1 MASQL
6 ASMQSTYTCNGS
18 ASWPQ
23 RSAAQPSSCSLPYIA
38 NPYRSSAV
46 LKSIGASSRS
56 GWRGV
61 GGASSIATH
70 ASHNNKP
77 DQPRAQP
84 IYLQHHHSH
93 QGQSYHDATRT
104 VKIARPRRVAPH
116 QPHTAAVVAVPD
128 AAPATSPSSPSTN
141 GDGEMSTS
149 TSVAPSAAW
158 GWWDSL
164 PSRYRIILGTA
175 CSFIICNLD
184 KVNLSVCIIPMARD
198 YGWSPT
204 TVGLVQSAFFWGY
217 MLCQLPGGYFNSKL
231 GGRRILPAGVLLYS
245 AATGIVPAVAAT
257 VPGLCLSRA
266 VVGFGQATAPSAAT
280 DIVARAVPPSERARA
295 VTFIFSGFHVGSI
308 LGLLAAPWLI
318 AHAGWRSVFVT
329 FGALGLVWWL
339 WFEQGIMSRITS
351 TEPDF
356 AKRLVTDSRKLSAPS
371 ASGAT
376 TSAVTAADPPPLPWR
391 AFLRSTPVRA
401 LAYTHFA
408 NNWFHYT
415 MLAWLPTYFVDT
427 LSVDLLHAS
436 QTALLP
442 PLAGIVA
449 GTAAGAAADAL
460 ISRGMALSWVRKLM
474 QNIAFL
480 LPTVLLVAACTPE
493 VADNSGATVAA
504 ITVALGVSSCSLAGL
519 FCTHQDMNPKYASIL
534 LGLTN
539 TTAAIPGV
547 LGVASVGY
555 LFERTESWEVAL
567 FLPSAFFMVTAAAV
581 YTLWG
586 RNEPIDFDA
595 ADNSPFKF
603 EMRLQSLRRAA
614 SKALNLGRGLDSAAV
629 ELNTDLRLQ
638 QQQQATRR
646 DIGAGLRAAGA
657 GAVRRLRGA
666 LSGLNGGSSSSGGAA
681 GGGEE
686 RRE

>member
-1 MASQL
+1 MMASQL
-6 ASMQSTYTCNGS
+6 ASIGNTMVCLPQRSSSQPASCLFPGCTTNLSHRSAVLRSFSVRLGCRWRDVGS
-18 ASWPQ
+18 AS
-23 RSAAQPSSCSLPYIA
+23 ST
-38 NPYRSSAV
+38 AV
-46 LKSIGASSRS
+46 
-56 GWRGV
+56 
-61 GGASSIATH
+61 H
-70 ASHNNKP
+70 ASNHHKSDGHHQDQRHHQRQSHQVHP
-77 DQPRAQP
+77 DQK
-84 IYLQHHHSH
+84 
-93 QGQSYHDATRT
+93 YHTAGRT
-104 VKIARPRRVAPH
+104 VKMTRPRRTMPPGPR
-116 QPHTAAVVAVPD
+116 QPHTSGSGVVIAVSD
-128 AAPATSPSSPSTN
+128 AASPSRLPSSSSSVSSSSASSDIVPTLTA
-141 GDGEMSTS
+141 STS
-149 TSVAPSAAW
+149 LLW

-175 CSFIICNLD
+175 CSFVICNLD

-280 DIVARAVPPSERARA
+280 DIVARAVPPGERARA

-318 AHAGWRSVFVT
+318 AHSGWRSVFIT

-339 WFEQGIMSRITS
+339 WFEQGIMARITA

-356 AKRLVTDSRKLSAPS
+356 ATRLVTDSRKLSAAAS
-371 ASGAT
+371 ASAPSGGA
-376 TSAVTAADPPPLPWR
+376 ATAAAAAAAAAAEPPPLPWR

-442 PLAGIVA
+442 PLAGIAA
-449 GTAAGAAADAL
+449 GTAAGYAADAL
-460 ISRGMALSWVRKLM
+460 ISRGVSVPSVRKLM

-493 VADNSGATVAA
+493 VADNSGTTVAA

-519 FCTHQDMNPKYASIL
+519 FCTHQDMSPKYAPIL

-555 LFERTESWEVAL
+555 LFERTQSWEVAL
-567 FLPSAFFMVTAAAV
+567 FLPSAFFMVTAAAA

-595 ADNSPFKF
+595 ADNSPFRW
-603 EMRLQSLRRAA
+603 ESRLEVLRRGVAE
-614 SKALNLGRGLDSAAV
+614 V
-629 ELNTDLRLQ
+629 M
-638 QQQQATRR
+638 
-646 DIGAGLRAAGA
+646 GAGVVEQDRTEDGGA
-657 GAVRRLRGA
+657 LGGVARRVHDFLSRLRG
-666 LSGLNGGSSSSGGAA
+666 GGA
-681 GGGEE
+681 GGEKDH
-686 RRE
+686 RE

>member
-1 MASQL
+1 MMASQL
-6 ASMQSTYTCNGS
+6 ASIGNTKVCR
-18 ASWPQ
+18 PQ
-23 RSAAQPSSCSLPYIA
+23 RSSSQPVICMFPSRTTILSHQ
-38 NPYRSSAV
+38 SAV
-46 LKSIGASSRS
+46 LRS
-56 GWRGV
+56 FSLRLGCLWRGV
-61 GGASSIATH
+61 GGASSMALH
-70 ASHNNKP
+70 ASHNHKP
-77 DQPRAQP
+77 DGHH
-84 IYLQHHHSH
+84 QHQRHHQRQARQVH
-93 QGQSYHDATRT
+93 VDQTCLTAGRT
-104 VKIARPRRVAPH
+104 VKMTRPRRTMPSGPH
-116 QPHTAAVVAVPD
+116 QPHTSGTGVVVAVSD
-128 AAPATSPSSPSTN
+128 AAPPTRLPSSSSSASPSSSSSNIVPTPS
-141 GDGEMSTS
+141 S
-149 TSVAPSAAW
+149 SAIW

-175 CSFIICNLD
+175 VSFVICNLD

-318 AHAGWRSVFVT
+318 AHSGWRSVFIT

-339 WFEQGIMSRITS
+339 WFEQGIMARITS
-351 TEPDF
+351 EEPDF
-356 AKRLVTDSRKLSAPS
+356 ANRLVTDSRKLSAAAVASAPS
-371 ASGAT
+371 GGSAT
-376 TSAVTAADPPPLPWR
+376 ATAAAAAAAAAAEPPPLPWR

-442 PLAGIVA
+442 PLAGI
-449 GTAAGAAADAL
+449 AAGAAAGSAADAL
-460 ISRGMALSWVRKLM
+460 ISRGVSVPSVRKLM

-493 VADNSGATVAA
+493 VADNSNATVAA

-519 FCTHQDMNPKYASIL
+519 FCTHQDMSPKYAPIL

-555 LFERTESWEVAL
+555 LFERTQSWEVAL
-567 FLPSAFFMVTAAAV
+567 FLPSAFFMVTAAAA

-586 RNEPIDFDA
+586 HNEPIDFDA
-595 ADNSPFKF
+595 ADNSPFSW
-603 EMRLQSLRRAA
+603 ESRLQALRRGMA
-614 SKALNLGRGLDSAAV
+614 GLMDSGAV
-629 ELNTDLRLQ
+629 EQERTED
-638 QQQQATRR
+638 
-646 DIGAGLRAAGA
+646 DGALAGV
-657 GAVRRLRGA
+657 VRRVQDL
-666 LSGLNGGSSSSGGAA
+666 LSGLRRGGA
-681 GGGEE
+681 GGEKDH
-686 RRE
+686 RE